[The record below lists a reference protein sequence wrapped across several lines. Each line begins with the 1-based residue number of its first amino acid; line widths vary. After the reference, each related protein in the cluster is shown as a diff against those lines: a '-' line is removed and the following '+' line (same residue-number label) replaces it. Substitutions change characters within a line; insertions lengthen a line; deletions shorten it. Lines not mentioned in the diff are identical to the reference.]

1 MNKLEPLRKELLA
14 RRHKLVEGTASEVTH
29 PQVQQAI
36 ARMLRQPDEGALS
49 KLLVE
54 VVLLEC
60 TDRAPTSD
68 PDVLIATAKR
78 HRVDVDK
85 LRKAVE
91 QEFTAK
97 RAKLAAKQKKAAK
110 KGPTEDRSVAYCK
123 TTQALGNCPSAVFLF
138 ESSFLDRQRERPFL
152 PEGCAAPSPSPGG
165 VPEAKRGAAFCAA
178 STRAA
183 GQGLTGG
190 AERSAIVV
198 GRKDERDR
206 IDRGAA
212 KRSDVPLVLREGRCR
227 ARTAPLADSSHC
239 R

>member
-1 MNKLEPLRKELLA
+1 MFKPYAGVSTAILLFTKTNSGGTGRVWFYDVEADGMVAGRQAHAAAERRLLHKLDPLRKELLA

-49 KLLVE
+49 KLLIE

-110 KGPTEDRSVAYCK
+110 KGTTK
-123 TTQALGNCPSAVFLF
+123 T
-138 ESSFLDRQRERPFL
+138 
-152 PEGCAAPSPSPGG
+152 AA
-165 VPEAKRGAAFCAA
+165 
-178 STRAA
+178 
-183 GQGLTGG
+183 
-190 AERSAIVV
+190 
-198 GRKDERDR
+198 
-206 IDRGAA
+206 
-212 KRSDVPLVLREGRCR
+212 
-227 ARTAPLADSSHC
+227 
-239 R
+239 

>member
-1 MNKLEPLRKELLA
+1 MEREKIDATVRHRALAEVLKRIGAPLDRADLALVASTLLSKLDPLRKELLA

-49 KLLVE
+49 KLLIE

-68 PDVLIATAKR
+68 PDLLIATAKR

-110 KGPTEDRSVAYCK
+110 KGTPK
-123 TTQALGNCPSAVFLF
+123 T
-138 ESSFLDRQRERPFL
+138 
-152 PEGCAAPSPSPGG
+152 AA
-165 VPEAKRGAAFCAA
+165 
-178 STRAA
+178 
-183 GQGLTGG
+183 
-190 AERSAIVV
+190 
-198 GRKDERDR
+198 
-206 IDRGAA
+206 
-212 KRSDVPLVLREGRCR
+212 
-227 ARTAPLADSSHC
+227 
-239 R
+239 